1 MTMTRLGSRAPSRRA
16 VLKGGAGL
24 AGALAMPAVLGLG
37 RGARAAD
44 GGKVVKVVP
53 EVDLKI
59 LDPIWTTATI
69 TSTHGWAVYDTLFA
83 MDSTLKPQPQ
93 MVEKYE
99 LDDDG
104 LTWRFR
110 LRDGLGW
117 HDGTPVTAKDCV
129 ASIRRWSARFGE
141 AKIML
146 ERAEA
151 LDAVDEKNFVLKLK
165 EPFGPVLET
174 LGNTSQVCF
183 MMRSKEAESDPF
195 TQIKEVV
202 GSGPLIFEAD
212 QWRPGASVSYR
223 RNPSY
228 KPRAEPPSG
237 YAGGKVVKVDR
248 VLWTVIPDPGVAAN
262 ALIAGEVD
270 YWTNVAADNVAQLRA
285 VPNITVTPLDPL
297 GWQLHV
303 RFNSLA
309 KPFDNVKARQAMQM
323 LVESRQEAYLTA
335 TGFTGDLGKVCLA
348 PFVCGSPNETM
359 VGTDRFKT
367 YDPARIK
374 ALFKDGGYTGE
385 PLVVMDPSDQPHLHL
400 VAQVLAEHM
409 KELGLNTDL
418 QTMDWSTLVSRRAVK
433 APPSQ
438 DKGGWHV
445 FPTAWPSSTMMDPI
459 VNAPLDSSCDQK
471 NWFGWPCDDEMQKLR
486 LAYLAAKDAAAR
498 HGAIEAI
505 QQRFLEEAPYAY
517 AGQYFPPFGWRKDR
531 LTGVIGMVNPVY
543 WNMDKIA
550 G

>member
-1 MTMTRLGSRAPSRRA
+1 
-16 VLKGGAGL
+16 
-24 AGALAMPAVLGLG
+24 MPAVLCGV
-37 RGARAAD
+37 ARYANAAD
-44 GGKVVKVVP
+44 GKLVRVVP
-53 EVDLKI
+53 EVDLKV

-83 MDSTLKPQPQ
+83 MDAKLKVQPQ
-93 MVEKYE
+93 MVEKWE

-110 LRDGLGW
+110 LREGLGW

-129 ASIRRWSARFGE
+129 ASIRRWGARFGE

-146 ERAEA
+146 ERTAQ
-151 LDAVDEKNFVLKLK
+151 LDATDERNFVLKLK
-165 EPFGPVLET
+165 EPFGPVLEA

-183 MMRSKEAESDPF
+183 IMRSKEAESDPF

-212 QWRPGASVSYR
+212 QWKPGASVSYR
-223 RNPSY
+223 KNPNY
-228 KPRAEPPSG
+228 KPRSEAASG
-237 YAGGKVVKVDR
+237 YAGGKVVNVDR

-262 ALIAGEVD
+262 ALITGEVD

-285 VPNITVTPLDPL
+285 VANITVTPLDPL

-303 RFNSLA
+303 RMNSLA
-309 KPFDNVKARQAMQM
+309 KPFDNAKARQGLQM
-323 LVESRQEAYLTA
+323 LVESRQEGYLTA

-348 PFVCGSPNETM
+348 PFICGSPNETM
-359 VGTDRFKT
+359 IGTDRFKT
-367 YDPARIK
+367 YDPAKIT
-374 ALFKDGGYTGE
+374 ALFKEGGYNGE
-385 PLVVMDPSDQPHLHL
+385 KLVVMDPSDQPHLHL
-400 VAQVLAEHM
+400 VAQVLAEDM
-409 KELGLNTDL
+409 RGVGLNVDL

-433 APPSQ
+433 APPGQ
-438 DKGGWHV
+438 DSGGWHV

-486 LAYLAAKDAAAR
+486 LAYLAASKPEDR
-498 HGAIEAI
+498 KKAIEAI
-505 QQRFLEEAPYAY
+505 QSRFLDQAPYAY
-517 AGQYFPPFGWRKDR
+517 AGQYFPPFAWRKDR
-531 LTGVIGMVNPVY
+531 LKGVIGMVNPVY
-543 WNMDKIA
+543 WSMEKI